1 MSWPIRFGFCTA
13 IAVIAAAIAD
23 PLVESASNAGWFG
36 PGLFTDRSNLD
47 VAPMLLVGVLLL
59 IVYLVS
65 KAQAALANGSRRGR
79 DVWREAGH
87 ALGSGIWG
95 LIPAIFGLQML
106 TLYAMETAEQ
116 HLVWGHSLG
125 PMVWLGGPLP
135 ASLAVHA
142 IICVAL
148 AVTIARWMR
157 ALTATTLRFIR
168 LIRALAT
175 FAPQPAGSIASRSR
189 DSISFK
195 RSSPVFCRIGE
206 RAPPLLSA

>member
-23 PLVESASNAGWFG
+23 PLVEFASNAGWFG
-36 PGLFTDRSNLD
+36 PGLFTDHSNLD
-47 VAPMLLVGVLLL
+47 VAPVLVAGVLLL
-59 IVYLVS
+59 AVYLVM
-65 KAQAALANGSRRGR
+65 KAQAALANGSGR

-87 ALGSGIWG
+87 ALGSD
-95 LIPAIFGLQML
+95 LRRLLPAIFALQML
-106 TLYAMETAEQ
+106 TLYVMETAEQ
-116 HLVWGHSLG
+116 YVVWGHSLG
-125 PMVWLGGPLP
+125 PTVWLGGPLP
-135 ASLAVHA
+135 VSLAVHA

-175 FAPQPAGSIASRSR
+175 FAPQPAASIASRSR
-189 DSISFK
+189 DCISFK
-195 RSSPVFCRIGE
+195 RSAPVVCRIGE
-206 RAPPLLSA
+206 RAPPPVSA